1 MEILPSAS
9 KHGVTEEDIRHAIA
23 HSLTVDEVGD
33 DPMRILILG
42 PDLAGNVLEPIVLD
56 RKIGPAV
63 IHAMPM
69 RAVYRKLLEGGR

>member
-1 MEILPSAS
+1 
-9 KHGVTEEDIRHAIA
+9 
-23 HSLTVDEVGD
+23 
-33 DPMRILILG
+33 MRILILG
-42 PDLAGNVLEPIVLD
+42 PDLAGNVLELIVLD